1 MSAVLGSNTNGIFW
15 LVAVAMAALALII
28 VALPFLKNQKTPAK
42 TTLIVGILLPTLAVG
57 MYLYLGSPS
66 VESAHPGS
74 MSAAQSSR
82 AASDAAAKK
91 PVGSVSSMID
101 GLAERLEREPDDGK
115 GWLLLAK
122 SYKHLNRTSDAIAA
136 YDKAVALGEFDA
148 VLAELSGSFASAHAQ
163 AAQIYGKVSLA
174 ENAQDIVEPT
184 DTVFI
189 FARAINGPPMPV
201 AVLQRSASD
210 LPFDFVLDDSQAM
223 AESSKLSDFE
233 QVVVTARIS
242 RSGNATEAL
251 QGLEARSGT
260 VIVQDNEHLDL
271 RIVPRD

>member
-1 MSAVLGSNTNGIFW
+1 MESTVSGTFW
-15 LVAVAMAALALII
+15 LLGAGMALIALAFVAVPFFRAQDTPVRTVLII
-28 VALPFLKNQKTPAK
+28 
-42 TTLIVGILLPTLAVG
+42 GILLPALAGG

-66 VESAHPGS
+66 VESAHPAS
-74 MSAAQSSR
+74 MVAGQVGR
-82 AASDAAAKK
+82 APPEAAAKK
-91 PVGSVSSMID
+91 SVGSVSSMID
-101 GLAERLEREPDDGK
+101 GLAERLERNPDDGK

-122 SYKHLNRTSDAIAA
+122 SYRHLNRTSDAIAA

-148 VLAELSGSFASAHAQ
+148 ALAELSGSPASADAQ

-174 ENAQDIVEPT
+174 DNAQDIVEPT

-189 FARAINGPPMPV
+189 FARAVGGPPMPV
-201 AVLQRSASD
+201 AVLQRPASD
-210 LPFDFVLDDSQAM
+210 LPIDFVLNDSQAM
-223 AESSKLSDFE
+223 AESSRLSDFE

-260 VIVQDNEHLDL
+260 VTVQDNEHLDL